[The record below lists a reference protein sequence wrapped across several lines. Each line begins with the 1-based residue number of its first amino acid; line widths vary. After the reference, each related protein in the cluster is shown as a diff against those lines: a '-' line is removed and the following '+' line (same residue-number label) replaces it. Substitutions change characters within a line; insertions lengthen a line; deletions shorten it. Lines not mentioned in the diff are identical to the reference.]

1 MSYVVT
7 CLEVLRDAAEQARH
21 LAEEVVDVNDPSKS
35 PEITAVVAPGL
46 DEDSEMFAASLREF
60 GQQYRQAIAAATVI
74 LEEFALAL
82 DAGAAKYATAE
93 DDNIT
98 ALSYES

>member
-46 DEDSEMFAASLREF
+46 DEDSEMFAAS
-60 GQQYRQAIAAATVI
+60 A
-74 LEEFALAL
+74 
-82 DAGAAKYATAE
+82 
-93 DDNIT
+93 
-98 ALSYES
+98 